1 MGALKKLWDV
11 VGRHKYTITIVG
23 FLLIICFFD
32 QNNLMLRWQHRQQ
45 RLSLQKEIEYYEA
58 VRDSSERGLKDLE
71 DDGRNLE
78 RVAREKYKMHLP
90 EEEIFI
96 IQ

>member
-11 VGRHKYTITIVG
+11 VGRNKYTITIVG

>member
-58 VRDSSERGLKDLE
+58 VRDSSERGLKALE